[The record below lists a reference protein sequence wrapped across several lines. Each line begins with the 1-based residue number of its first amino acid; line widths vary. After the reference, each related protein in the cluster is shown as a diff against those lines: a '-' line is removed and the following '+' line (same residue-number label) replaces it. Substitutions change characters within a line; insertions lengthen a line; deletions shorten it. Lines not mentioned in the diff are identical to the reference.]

1 MTGPQVAAII
11 APLTRVN
18 LKIGQIMGTLQIQSL
33 DDVYSVQIEHLR
45 AQHSHLRFMHEYHSW
60 MRNEL
65 AEPALSDL
73 HATIVDRV
81 NETLKQLDQLI
92 EILQP
97 TAHSETEK
105 SNGTSD

>member
-1 MTGPQVAAII
+1 MTDRQVAVII
-11 APLTRVN
+11 ASLTRVN
-18 LKIGQIMGTLQIQSL
+18 LKIGQMMGTLQIQSL
-33 DDVYSVQIEHLR
+33 EDVYTVQIEHLR

-65 AEPALSDL
+65 AQPALSNL

-81 NETLKQLDQLI
+81 NEALKQLDQLI

-97 TAHSETEK
+97 TALSETEK